1 MNSIHLGARRTI
13 TVPKIIPMVRR
24 TDLMDESVLLLFLK
38 VLTGSLFVMLVVFI
52 IVEWCRIR
60 RQNLRK
66 KK

>member
-1 MNSIHLGARRTI
+1 
-13 TVPKIIPMVRR
+13 
-24 TDLMDESVLLLFLK
+24 MDESVLLLFLK